1 MREVSAR
8 KGLAMKKHALIAAVT
23 ALSAIALSSA
33 FAGSGKTFKEEVII
47 EEPTPL
53 FRDFEF
59 QIDGFYHQFFR
70 KPGSDGHIIRTGA
83 GGGFAFNYIF
93 FRYFGVGVENFW
105 TSNGPTSY
113 HLGGYGILRY
123 PIEAL
128 RLAPYV
134 LVGGGAGLGNFS
146 YGYFNVGGGLEFRI
160 TPNIGTFV
168 DSRWYVGN
176 PANGSDIRAG
186 VRLSF

>member
-1 MREVSAR
+1 
-8 KGLAMKKHALIAAVT
+8 MKKHALIALTV
-23 ALSAIALSSA
+23 ALSAIALPSA
-33 FAGSGKTFKEEVII
+33 FAGSGKSFKKEVVI

-70 KPGSDGHIIRTGA
+70 KPGSANHLIETGA

-93 FRYFGVGVENFW
+93 FRYFGLGVENFW
-105 TSNGPTSY
+105 TANGPAVY

-123 PIEAL
+123 PIESL
-128 RLAPYV
+128 RLAPYA
-134 LVGGGAGLGNFS
+134 LVGGGAGLGGTSF
-146 YGYFNVGGGLEFRI
+146 GYFNVGGGLEFRI